1 MTHFELYNFM
11 EPLNGVIIE
20 FSQMSKIMKIYR
32 RVKITRKT
40 LFWSYF
46 WLETLFRM
54 RNSHF
59 FKLDNRKKRKN
70 AKFTHEN
77 GFSSQ
82 KYVSSV
88 IFTLRLIFRIF
99 GIRENS
105 ILTNKFEF
113 YEIFYIFKISYQEV
127 YIFLVRLALVLRY
140 TILCST

>member
-1 MTHFELYNFM
+1 
-11 EPLNGVIIE
+11 
-20 FSQMSKIMKIYR
+20 MSKIMKIYR

-82 KYVSSV
+82 KYVSNV
-88 IFTLRLIFRIF
+88 IFTLRLNFRIF
-99 GIRENS
+99 WYSRKFYADQQIWVFMRFFTSLKFLTKKFISSWPDWLLSYGIQFYVQLKSTFKEKYIRFKIDMIRE
-105 ILTNKFEF
+105 
-113 YEIFYIFKISYQEV
+113 
-127 YIFLVRLALVLRY
+127 
-140 TILCST
+140 